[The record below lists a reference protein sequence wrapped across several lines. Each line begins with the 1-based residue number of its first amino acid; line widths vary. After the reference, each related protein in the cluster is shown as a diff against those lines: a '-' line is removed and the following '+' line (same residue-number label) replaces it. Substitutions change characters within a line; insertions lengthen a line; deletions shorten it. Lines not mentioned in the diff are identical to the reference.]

1 MVLHILIAYQPPPG
15 WNSHKGKEPRLRE
28 ELPKKEQYLLP
39 KEGQY
44 SRNNLEK
51 AKEAMRLQGMMG
63 NPTEREFTGMVSET
77 LITDCPVTVRDIDNA
92 NRIIRPNLINL
103 RGKMT
108 RTKPD
113 CVRVKYVEITQILS
127 NYIRM

>member
-1 MVLHILIAYQPPPG
+1 
-15 WNSHKGKEPRLRE
+15 
-28 ELPKKEQYLLP
+28 
-39 KEGQY
+39 
-44 SRNNLEK
+44 
-51 AKEAMRLQGMMG
+51 MMG
-63 NPTEREFTGMVSET
+63 NPTERKFTGMVSET

-92 NRIIRPNLINL
+92 NRILGPNLINL

-113 CVRVKYVEITQILS
+113 CVRVEYVEIPQILS